1 MSQLSREQKPAPEAE
16 IRSRVFEGDRS
27 LWIIFTVLLVIS
39 ILVVYSSTA
48 KMTYDT
54 AANMSLFDALQKQV
68 MYVMLSI
75 MAIFVTHKIH
85 YKIYMRWTYVA
96 YILCVLLTVAVYVV
110 GEKTND
116 AARWLSIGPI
126 KFQPSEALKIAT
138 ILMLARAMESR
149 QAVIDTLKIIP
160 TSFKFRS
167 PEQLEIIKKN
177 TIPLLGPVLL
187 SCAVIAPAHTSSAL
201 IVFIASIIMLYIGR
215 VNLKEIA
222 KFFMVICAVGV
233 LGLGGMELLG
243 MGRLN
248 TAMARLEKWG
258 NEWVGDS
265 TAKSISE
272 ISDTQRALIA
282 IHEGGLVGEGAG
294 QSSSRVLVVHPE
306 SDYAYAFFVS
316 EYGIIFGL
324 ILMLLYIW
332 IFFRAMDIGQKCT
345 TPFPTLMT
353 LGLGLLIT
361 GQAILHMF
369 VQVNILPE
377 TGQTL
382 PFISR
387 GGSSLILT
395 TVALGMIISVSR
407 TNQNRVKQR

>member
-1 MSQLSREQKPAPEAE
+1 MSGLSREQKPAPEAE

-85 YKIYMRWTYVA
+85 YKTYMRWTYVA
-96 YILCVLLTVAVYVV
+96 YILSILLTVAVYVV

-167 PEQLEIIKKN
+167 PEQL
-177 TIPLLGPVLL
+177 
-187 SCAVIAPAHTSSAL
+187 
-201 IVFIASIIMLYIGR
+201 
-215 VNLKEIA
+215 
-222 KFFMVICAVGV
+222 
-233 LGLGGMELLG
+233 
-243 MGRLN
+243 
-248 TAMARLEKWG
+248 
-258 NEWVGDS
+258 
-265 TAKSISE
+265 
-272 ISDTQRALIA
+272 
-282 IHEGGLVGEGAG
+282 
-294 QSSSRVLVVHPE
+294 
-306 SDYAYAFFVS
+306 
-316 EYGIIFGL
+316 
-324 ILMLLYIW
+324 
-332 IFFRAMDIGQKCT
+332 
-345 TPFPTLMT
+345 
-353 LGLGLLIT
+353 
-361 GQAILHMF
+361 
-369 VQVNILPE
+369 
-377 TGQTL
+377 
-382 PFISR
+382 
-387 GGSSLILT
+387 
-395 TVALGMIISVSR
+395 
-407 TNQNRVKQR
+407 